1 MAGRHPL
8 ACRNIAVLPLGPRV
22 TPAGRGQHDRILS
35 QTVAN
40 SRVGDCSCC
49 RSHLRPSR
57 LPGASIPST
66 CRSVSWST
74 ISGSPACWGC
84 STSLTAVS
92 SSTPSNAGS
101 RTSRSRSTRP
111 GVHTNHKARDEHL
124 RGRDFLWAEKYP
136 VITFIGREARA
147 TGERTGVITGD
158 LTLRGVTRPV
168 SVEVVWN
175 KTGAYPFGDHHEA
188 IGLSARARILRS
200 DFGMDYAVANGW
212 VGNEVE
218 LIFEFE
224 ARRD

>member
-1 MAGRHPL
+1 MTGHCRRLLQSLALGLFLLPQPL
-8 ACRNIAVLPLGPRV
+8 AAEPVTWRIDPEHMSVGFLVDHIGFASVLGMFHEADGSFVFDAEQRRV
-22 TPAGRGQHDRILS
+22 EDITI
-35 QTVAN
+35 TVSA
-40 SRVGDCSCC
+40 
-49 RSHLRPSR
+49 
-57 LPGASIPST
+57 AS
-66 CRSVSWST
+66 
-74 ISGSPACWGC
+74 
-84 STSLTAVS
+84 
-92 SSTPSNAGS
+92 
-101 RTSRSRSTRP
+101 
-111 GVHTNHKARDEHL
+111 VHTNHKARDEHL

-158 LTLRGVTRPV
+158 LTLRGVTRSV

-212 VGNEVE
+212 VGDEVE